1 MSNLRKKEKLDT
13 VTVWELMGNNFFI
26 QDYQRGYRW
35 TKFEVEKLL
44 EDLYAYIKKD
54 KNGESFYCMQPLVV
68 CFNESENAWEV
79 IDGQQRLTTLFLM
92 ISLKKERLQEDNPGL
107 EIFNISYKS
116 RPDSEKF
123 LKNIDFSQEN
133 ENIDYYH
140 ICEALKQI
148 KSYYESINSGK
159 FVDSILNAKDELGNP
174 SVKFIWYDVTD
185 EIKSNKVSSEE
196 IFSRLN
202 VGKIGL
208 TNAELIK
215 ALFLNRADKEAKTIS
230 TDEKSQ
236 SKIAETLKI
245 KIANDWDMVE
255 HSLQNDDFWS
265 FIYGKKDGKYDTRIE
280 FLFDLIKEKPEND
293 EYNKYFT
300 FDKYNEDFKKYDE
313 ENVIDNSVENKWK
326 EVMDKFY
333 LCKDWYDD
341 KKLYH
346 LIGYL
351 RYKKIPISEI
361 TKKYDEVA
369 NNSDF
374 IKELRNWCVELALD
388 IEKNE
393 KEDFYSSKENN
404 SKENF
409 VREKL
414 DSYNYGENDNTI
426 RDTLLLFN
434 VVSVLDCEKSSARFS
449 FKNFYDTKW
458 DLEHISSQTP
468 KDIDDDGK
476 TDWILTNLAYFS
488 GIKFDFENKDSREKR
503 KKITDYKNKIKGELP
518 KLEKETIIKQSD
530 TNTITA
536 KDICEKLLVL
546 LDSKEETTS
555 SEIYKILSEY
565 FNKDDSLKNIDGIG
579 NLVLLDEGTNR
590 GYKNAFFPVKR
601 QWINSREKDGVYILP
616 CTKSVFQKSYSAKLF
631 DLMNWTNS
639 DAEAYM
645 EEMEKCLSKL

>member
-293 EYNKYFT
+293 EDNKYFT
-300 FDKYNEDFKKYDE
+300 FDKYNEDFKEYDE
-313 ENVIDNSVENKWK
+313 ENVLDNSVENKWK

-351 RYKKIPISEI
+351 RYKKIPISKI
-361 TKKYDEVA
+361 TKKHEEVA

-414 DSYNYGENDNTI
+414 DSYNYG
-426 RDTLLLFN
+426 
-434 VVSVLDCEKSSARFS
+434 
-449 FKNFYDTKW
+449 
-458 DLEHISSQTP
+458 
-468 KDIDDDGK
+468 
-476 TDWILTNLAYFS
+476 
-488 GIKFDFENKDSREKR
+488 
-503 KKITDYKNKIKGELP
+503 
-518 KLEKETIIKQSD
+518 
-530 TNTITA
+530 
-536 KDICEKLLVL
+536 
-546 LDSKEETTS
+546 
-555 SEIYKILSEY
+555 
-565 FNKDDSLKNIDGIG
+565 
-579 NLVLLDEGTNR
+579 
-590 GYKNAFFPVKR
+590 
-601 QWINSREKDGVYILP
+601 
-616 CTKSVFQKSYSAKLF
+616 
-631 DLMNWTNS
+631 
-639 DAEAYM
+639 
-645 EEMEKCLSKL
+645 

>member
-1 MSNLRKKEKLDT
+1 MSNLRKKAKLDT

-26 QDYQRGYRW
+26 PDYQRGYRW

-54 KNGESFYCMQPLVV
+54 KNGETFYCMQPLVV

-92 ISLKKERLQEDNPGL
+92 FSLKKERLQEDNPDL
-107 EIFNISYKS
+107 EIFNLSYMS

-123 LKNIDFSQEN
+123 LKNIDFSKQN

-148 KSYYESINSGK
+148 KSYYKPINSGK
-159 FVDSILNAKDELGNP
+159 FVDSILNAKDEHGNP
-174 SVKFIWYDVTD
+174 SVKFIWYDVTE

-215 ALFLNRADKEAKTIS
+215 ALFLNRAEAEAKKIS
-230 TDEKSQ
+230 SDEKSQ

-245 KIANDWDMVE
+245 KIANDWDMIE

-265 FIYGKKDGKYDTRIE
+265 FIYGKDDDKYDTRIE
-280 FLFDLIKEKPEND
+280 FLFDLIKGKPEND
-293 EYNKYFT
+293 EDNKYFT
-300 FDKYNEDFKKYDE
+300 FDKYNEDFKEYDE
-313 ENVIDNSVENKWK
+313 GNVLDNSVEKKWK
-326 EVMDKFY
+326 EVMDEFY
-333 LCKDWYDD
+333 LCKDWFDD

-351 RYKKIPISEI
+351 RYKKIHISKI
-361 TKKYDEVA
+361 TEKHDEA
-369 NNSDF
+369 KSNSEF
-374 IKELRNWCVELALD
+374 IKELRDCCVKQALNIKKD
-388 IEKNE
+388 EE
-393 KEDFYSSKENN
+393 EDYNN

-414 DSYNYGENDNTI
+414 NSYNYGETDSTI
-426 RDTLLLFN
+426 HGTLLLFN
-434 VVSVLDCEKSSARFS
+434 VLSVLDCEKSSARFS

-458 DLEHISSQTP
+458 DLEHISSQAP
-468 KDIDDDGK
+468 KDIDGDGK

-488 GIKFDFENKDSREKR
+488 GIKFDFENKDNREKQ
-503 KKITDYKNKIKGELP
+503 KKITDYKNKIKDELP
-518 KLEKETIIKQSD
+518 KLEKEIIIKQSD
-530 TNTITA
+530 INTISA
-536 KDICEKLLVL
+536 KDICEKLLAL
-546 LDSKEETTS
+546 LDSKEETTN

-565 FNKDDSLKNIDGIG
+565 FNKDDSLKNIDSIG

-590 GYKNAFFPVKR
+590 GYKNAFFLVKR

-616 CTKSVFQKSYSAKLF
+616 CTKNVFQKSYSTKLF
-631 DLMNWTNS
+631 DLMRWTNS

-645 EEMEKCLSKL
+645 EEMVKCLSKL